1 MKIKTIFKGAFVSF
15 FLVFA
20 LIAGIVFMSSFTGSG
35 KKSII
40 SKADSI
46 KGLKDFY
53 KDYFPIGVA
62 VSPRSLEGVSGEFIK
77 KHFNSLTPENVMKPA
92 LIQPQEGKF
101 SWAEADKIVDFAQ
114 ANGMKVRGHTL
125 CWHNQTGEWM
135 FKDAQGIQA
144 SKELVLARLKEHI
157 TQVVSRYKGKIY
169 AWDVVNEAIDN
180 LDPANVGYRQTLWYK
195 ICGDEFIAKAFQ
207 WAHEADPK
215 AVLFYNEYNTEN
227 PAKREKTYEMLK
239 KMLAQGVPING
250 VGIQAHWDIGS
261 PKHVGQLN
269 QPGEGDFIIPGS
281 SEDAIRESINKFS
294 SLGLVVQITELDV
307 SIYTSRTDT
316 LNLGFTPEREQKQI
330 DFYKKA
336 FKVFRDKKKVITGVT
351 FWNLSDRSSWLDSR
365 TPRRGK
371 AYPLLFDEN
380 MKPKKAYWAVV
391 KF

>member
-1 MKIKTIFKGAFVSF
+1 M
-15 FLVFA
+15 
-20 LIAGIVFMSSFTGSG
+20 
-35 KKSII
+35 
-40 SKADSI
+40 
-46 KGLKDFY
+46 
-53 KDYFPIGVA
+53 
-62 VSPRSLEGVSGEFIK
+62 E
-77 KHFNSLTPENVMKPA
+77 PA
-92 LIQPQEGKF
+92 LIQPEEGKF
-101 SWAEADKIVDFAQ
+101 SWAEADKIVEFAQ

-135 FKDAQGIQA
+135 FKDANGNQA
-144 SKELVLARLKEHI
+144 SKELVLSRLKEHI
-157 TQVVSRYKGKIY
+157 KQVVSRYKGKIY

-180 LDPANVGYRQTLWYK
+180 LDPAKVGYRQTLWYK

-207 WAHEADPK
+207 WAHEADPN

-250 VGIQAHWDIGS
+250 VGIQAHWNIGA
-261 PKHVGQLN
+261 PKHVGQLT
-269 QPGEGDFIIPGS
+269 QPGEGDFETGS
-281 SEDAIRESINKFS
+281 TKEAISESIKKFS
-294 SLGLVVQITELDV
+294 SLGLKVQITELDV

-316 LNLGFTPEREQKQI
+316 LNIGFTPEREQKQI
-330 DFYKKA
+330 EFYKTA
-336 FKVFRDKKKVITGVT
+336 FEVFRKNKKVITGVT
-351 FWNLSDRSSWLDSR
+351 FWNLSDRGSWLDSR

>member
-77 KHFNSLTPENVMKPA
+77 KHFNSITPENVMKPA

>member
-35 KKSII
+35 KKSVI

-62 VSPRSLEGVSGEFIK
+62 VSPRSLEGVTGEFIK

-101 SWAEADKIVDFAQ
+101 SWAEADKIVEFAQ

-135 FKDAQGIQA
+135 FKDAQGNQA

>member
-1 MKIKTIFKGAFVSF
+1 MKSRPTITGTLNTF
-15 FLVFA
+15 FSLFA
-20 LIAGIVFMSSFTGSG
+20 LVIVFVLLSNCHGTGS
-35 KKSII
+35 KSTSIVI
-40 SKADSI
+40 DST
-46 KGLKDFY
+46 KGLKDY
-53 KDYFPIGVA
+53 YEDYFPVGVA
-62 VSPRSLEGVSGEFIK
+62 VSPRSLQGEQGEFIK
-77 KHFNSLTPENVMKPA
+77 KQFNSLTPENVMKPA
-92 LIQPQEGKF
+92 LIQPTEGNF
-101 SWAEADKIVDFAQ
+101 NWEEADKIVDFAQ

-135 FKDAQGIQA
+135 FKDAQGNQA

-180 LDPANVGYRQTLWYK
+180 LDPANVGYRQTQWYK
-195 ICGDEFIAKAFQ
+195 LCGDEFIAKAFQ
-207 WAHEADPK
+207 WAHEADPD

-250 VGIQAHWDIGS
+250 VGIQAHWNIGS

-307 SIYTSRTDT
+307 TIYTSRTDT
-316 LNLGFTPEREQKQI
+316 LNLGFTPEREQRQM

-336 FKVFRDKKKVITGVT
+336 FEVFREKKDVLTGVT
-351 FWNLSDRSSWLDSR
+351 FWNLSDRGSWLDNR

-380 MKPKKAYWAVV
+380 MEPKKAFWEVV

>member
-1 MKIKTIFKGAFVSF
+1 MKNKSSVTKTFISLLSF
-15 FLVFA
+15 FAIVA
-20 LIAGIVFMSSFTGSG
+20 VLILLSNCHGTGS
-35 KKSII
+35 KKSAMEI
-40 SKADSI
+40 DSTL
-46 KGLKDFY
+46 GLKDFY

-62 VSPRSLEGVSGEFIK
+62 VSPRSLEGAQGEFIK

-92 LIQPQEGKF
+92 LIQPEEGKF
-101 SWAEADKIVDFAQ
+101 NWAEADKIVDFAQ

-135 FKDAQGIQA
+135 FKDSNGNQA

-157 TQVVSRYKGKIY
+157 TKVVSRYKGKIY

-180 LDPANVGYRQTLWYK
+180 LDPSIGYRQTQWYK

-207 WAHEADPK
+207 WAHEADPD

-227 PAKREKTYEMLK
+227 PVKREKTYEMLK
-239 KMLAQGVPING
+239 KMLDQGVPING
-250 VGIQAHWDIGS
+250 VGIQAHWNIGS

-281 SEDAIRESINKFS
+281 SEDAIRESIDKFS
-294 SLGLVVQITELDV
+294 SLGLAVQITELDV
-307 SIYTSRTDT
+307 TIYTSKTDT
-316 LNLGFTPEREQKQI
+316 LNLGFTPEREQRQI

-336 FKVFRDKKKVITGVT
+336 FEVFREKKDVLTGVT
-351 FWNLSDRSSWLDSR
+351 FWNLSDRNSWLDRR

-380 MKPKKAYWAVV
+380 MEPKKVFWEVV

>member
-35 KKSII
+35 KKSVI

-62 VSPRSLEGVSGEFIK
+62 VSPRSLEGVTGEFIK

-101 SWAEADKIVDFAQ
+101 SWGEADKIVEFAQ

-125 CWHNQTGEWM
+125 CWHNQTADWM
-135 FKDAQGIQA
+135 FKDAQGNQA

-380 MKPKKAYWAVV
+380 NKPKKAYWAVV

>member
-1 MKIKTIFKGAFVSF
+1 MKSRPTITKTLNTF
-15 FLVFA
+15 FLVFSLA
-20 LIAGIVFMSSFTGSG
+20 IVIVLLNSHIGTDIRRISSEV
-35 KKSII
+35 
-40 SKADSI
+40 DST
-46 KGLKDFY
+46 KGLKDYY

-62 VSPRSLEGVSGEFIK
+62 VSPRSLEGTQGEFIK

-92 LIQPQEGKF
+92 LIQPEEGKF
-101 SWAEADKIVDFAQ
+101 NWAEADKIVEFAQ

-135 FKDAQGIQA
+135 FKDSNGNQA

-157 TQVVSRYKGKIY
+157 TQVVSRYKGKVY

-180 LDPANVGYRQTLWYK
+180 LDPSIGYRQTQWYK

-207 WAHEADPK
+207 WAHEADPD
-215 AVLFYNEYNTEN
+215 AILFYNEYNTEN
-227 PAKREKTYEMLK
+227 PVKREKTYEMLK
-239 KMLAQGVPING
+239 KMLDQGVPING
-250 VGIQAHWDIGS
+250 VGIQAHWNIGS

-281 SEDAIRESINKFS
+281 SEDAIRESIDKFS
-294 SLGLVVQITELDV
+294 SLGLAVQITELDV
-307 SIYTSRTDT
+307 SIYTSKTDT

-336 FKVFRDKKKVITGVT
+336 FEVFREKKDVLTGVT
-351 FWNLSDRSSWLDSR
+351 FWNLSDRSSWLDRR

-371 AYPLLFDEN
+371 AYPLLFDE
-380 MKPKKAYWAVV
+380 KDQPKKVFWEVV
-391 KF
+391 NF

>member
-35 KKSII
+35 KKSVI
-40 SKADSI
+40 SKTDSI

-62 VSPRSLEGVSGEFIK
+62 VSPRSLEGVTGEFIK

-125 CWHNQTGEWM
+125 CWHAQTGEWM
-135 FKDAQGIQA
+135 FKDAQGNQA

-250 VGIQAHWDIGS
+250 VGIQAHWNIGS

-316 LNLGFTPEREQKQI
+316 LNIGFTPEREQRQI

-351 FWNLSDRSSWLDSR
+351 FWNLNDRSSWLDSR

>member
-1 MKIKTIFKGAFVSF
+1 MKIKTILKGAFVSF

-20 LIAGIVFMSSFTGSG
+20 LIAGVVFMSSFTGSG
-35 KKSII
+35 KKNTI
-40 SKADSI
+40 SKEDSI

-62 VSPRSLEGVSGEFIK
+62 VSPRSLEGVTGEFIK
-77 KHFNSLTPENVMKPA
+77 KNFNSLTPENVMKPA

-125 CWHNQTGEWM
+125 CWHAQTGEWM
-135 FKDAQGIQA
+135 FKDAQGNQA

-250 VGIQAHWDIGS
+250 VGIQAHWNIGA

-269 QPGEGDFIIPGS
+269 QPNEGDFETGS
-281 SEDAIRESINKFS
+281 TKDAINESIKKFS
-294 SLGLVVQITELDV
+294 SLGLKVQITELDV

-330 DFYKKA
+330 DFYKTA
-336 FKVFRDKKKVITGVT
+336 FEVFRKNKKVITGVT
-351 FWNLSDRSSWLDSR
+351 FWNLNDRSSWLDSR
-365 TPRRGK
+365 TPRRGR

-380 MKPKKAYWAVV
+380 NKPKKAYWAVV

>member
-35 KKSII
+35 KKSVI

-62 VSPRSLEGVSGEFIK
+62 VSPRSLEGVTGEFIK

-101 SWAEADKIVDFAQ
+101 SWAEADKIVEFAQ

-135 FKDAQGIQA
+135 FKDAQGNQA

-371 AYPLLFDEN
+371 PYPLLFDEN